1 MMSSDVRVSPTVLSI
16 AGFDPGGGAGII
28 ADIKTFSAFNVY
40 GTAVITTLTAQNH
53 TDFSDMRPVDQD
65 MLKNQLDAV
74 FNGYDIKAVKIGLLP
89 YPEVLSTVA
98 DCLYKKKM
106 KIVTDPVFSATSGRK
121 FVSREII
128 DLYKERLFPISSII
142 TPNTNELSI
151 LTNKKISDVD
161 DMIKAA
167 KKLYV
172 ETGIPVLAK
181 GGHLKNKAVDV
192 LIGVGSEK
200 RFESEIYRGID
211 THGSG
216 CILSSAI
223 CANLA
228 NGKGIEKSVE
238 ISKNFIKKLLNNGR
252 NIKKTGNIL
261 DPLSDYFG

>member
-1 MMSSDVRVSPTVLSI
+1 
-16 AGFDPGGGAGII
+16 
-28 ADIKTFSAFNVY
+28 
-40 GTAVITTLTAQNH
+40 
-53 TDFSDMRPVDQD
+53 
-65 MLKNQLDAV
+65 
-74 FNGYDIKAVKIGLLP
+74 
-89 YPEVLSTVA
+89 
-98 DCLYKKKM
+98 
-106 KIVTDPVFSATSGRK
+106 VFSATSGRK

-128 DLYKERLFPISSII
+128 DLYKERIFPISSII
-142 TPNTNELSI
+142 TPNINELSI
-151 LTNKKISDVD
+151 LTNKKISAVD

-167 KKLYV
+167 KKLNI

-181 GGHLKNKAVDV
+181 GGHLKNKAVDI

-228 NGKGIEKSVE
+228 NGKEIEKSVE
-238 ISKNFIKKLLNNGR
+238 ISKDFIKKLLNNGR